1 MGLKSNI
8 DDLNSL
14 WQAAED
20 SGINKLAGLGGLAGG
35 PVTMG
40 LGLLTGGIQ
49 AMGSANQAWNQ
60 IGLIDNQISDAQSS
74 KQDLVNLHNQNLGM
88 AEDRYDTSVT
98 NLAYGTGSS
107 LYDAF
112 RGVENVKAKTGFA
125 TIGSGYT
132 GEDRVESKI
141 RRAHDVSYESTVDKY
156 GQEIERL
163 EDQHSKGIADVDMQI
178 RQLQDARKEQKK
190 KTGWG
195 GAFRSMFD
203 YVQG

>member
-1 MGLKSNI
+1 M
-8 DDLNSL
+8 SL
-14 WQAAED
+14 ISSVNKMDSLMQAAGN
-20 SGINKLAGLGGLAGG
+20 SGISQLAGLGGLAGG

-49 AMGSANQAWNQ
+49 AIGSAKQAWEQ
-60 IGLIDNQISDAQSS
+60 IGIIDNQISDAQAS
-74 KQDLVNLHNQNLGM
+74 KQDLVNLHQQNLDI

-125 TIGSGYT
+125 TVGPGYT

-141 RRAHDVSYESTVDKY
+141 RRAHDVSYEGMVDKY

-163 EDQHSKGIADVDMQI
+163 EDQHSKGVAEVDMQI
-178 RQLQDARKEQKK
+178 RQLQDARREQKK

-195 GAFRSMFD
+195 GAFRSMFS
-203 YVQG
+203 